1 MVDDLEEFRLDRTEL
16 NLELIFGNDGNP
28 SLKED
33 VMELGKRSLPLSL
46 PIHDNRAMST
56 ETQLDMEALL
66 ESVLAGHPLDP
77 ETSARVREQAEKI
90 TEEVRQRCGTVD
102 VVQLVREVRSEL

>member
-1 MVDDLEEFRLDRTEL
+1 
-16 NLELIFGNDGNP
+16 
-28 SLKED
+28 
-33 VMELGKRSLPLSL
+33 
-46 PIHDNRAMST
+46 MST

-77 ETSARVREQAEKI
+77 ETAERVREQAEKI

-102 VVQLVREVRSEL
+102 VVELIREARES